1 MKNLINCDYERTMNK
16 IQDAENAH
24 NKKKMP
30 YDRLLTVK
38 ATGKYSSKQS
48 DTNMKISTARYNRR
62 RMNNIAL
69 KQAFET
75 TIYFLI
81 IWFPMELFICGKIL
95 FCKKDMNWGKTAHG
109 LVVEEQNRQELEMQE
124 V

>member
-69 KQAFET
+69 KQALEEEAK
-75 TIYFLI
+75 LI
-81 IWFPMELFICGKIL
+81 EEDVMIEQGIL
-95 FCKKDMNWGKTAHG
+95 
-109 LVVEEQNRQELEMQE
+109 QESDLQLI
-124 V
+124 